1 MAKKTTK
8 TVVAASPSEFTCSC
22 GSVLKGAKT
31 LKHPKKAGCEASG
44 KTFRRPTFQL
54 MEAD

>member
-1 MAKKTTK
+1 MAKKKTK

-22 GSVLKGAKT
+22 GSVLKGRAT
-31 LKHPKKAGCEASG
+31 LKHPKKANCEASG

-54 MEAD
+54 TEI